1 MAETEILLESGTNEL
16 EILEFKLKDR
26 SYGINVAK
34 IKEII
39 GEADIQQI
47 PHSHDSIEGAF
58 RRRGEIFTAINLCRY
73 LNVPEELPREHDL
86 FLITHFN
93 NASAAFRV
101 DAICTIHHLS
111 WTDIVAPEEITEGAD
126 AGIITGIAKIG
137 EENMIMILD
146 FEKILFDISPA
157 TGLQEQNI
165 AHRGDS
171 VRAEMP
177 ILIAEDSAFLRKMLM
192 SCLMKAGYENLIAT
206 TNGAE
211 AWHILSSVRE
221 THKDIRSR
229 VACVITDIE
238 MPQMDGMTLTRKIK
252 EDPVLQGIPVVIF
265 SSLIDEANSIKCT
278 EVGADAQLAKPDI
291 ERLVGTLDEILQIG
305 AQRAQVG

>member
-1 MAETEILLESGTNEL
+1 MAETEILLESGINEL
-16 EILEFKLKDR
+16 EILEFKLGDR

-34 IKEII
+34 VKEII
-39 GEADIQQI
+39 GEADIQEI
-47 PHSHDSIEGAF
+47 PHAHTSIEGAF

-73 LNVPEELPREHDL
+73 LDVPEETPREHDL
-86 FLITHFN
+86 FLITYFN
-93 NASAAFRV
+93 NTSAAFRV

-111 WTDIVAPEEITEGAD
+111 WTDIVAPEEITEGANT
-126 AGIITGIAKIG
+126 GIITGIAKIG
-137 EENMIMILD
+137 DEDMIMILD

-157 TGLQEQNI
+157 TGLQEQEI
-165 AHRGDS
+165 TRGES
-171 VRAEMP
+171 GVRADMP

-192 SCLMKAGYENLIAT
+192 SCLMKAGYEDLIST

-211 AWHILSSVRE
+211 AWHILSSIPE
-221 THKDIRSR
+221 THKDIRKK

-252 EDPVLQGIPVVIF
+252 EDPLLQEIPVVIF
-265 SSLIDEANSIKCT
+265 SSLIDEANSVKCT

-291 ERLVGTLDEILQIG
+291 ARLVGTLDEILQIG
-305 AQRAQVG
+305 AHRAQVG